1 MTETETAK
9 RKGDAAK
16 RGLEQVKQRVDRI
29 TADYADGLLS
39 AEEYRQ
45 MKQGFDMKSLE
56 YGAQLIEAEVQAG
69 ATNETVEQAIELLRS
84 IDVVFAAST
93 DEYKNDLLRAIFP
106 EGFEIDVNTLK
117 VRTAYINEHILSLCS
132 KSMVYAAVE
141 MKNGPTDNSRPVKG
155 GQRAGFRTDLQLLN
169 ALFAA

>member
-1 MTETETAK
+1 M
-9 RKGDAAK
+9 
-16 RGLEQVKQRVDRI
+16 I
-29 TADYADGLLS
+29 N

-45 MKQGFDMKSLE
+45 MKNAFDMKSLE
-56 YGAQLIEAEVQAG
+56 YGAQLIEAEAQAA
-69 ATNETVEQAIELLRS
+69 ATNETVEQAIELLRG
-84 IDVVFAAST
+84 IDVVFSASS
-93 DEYKNDLLRAIFP
+93 DEYKNELLRAIFP
-106 EGFEIDVNTLK
+106 EWVEIDQKTLK
-117 VRTAYINEHILSLCS
+117 VRTAYINEHVIALCS